1 VSAPVT
7 PLDLEAL
14 AAKAV
19 IDVLKTQFKI
29 DHLQHGEEVA
39 VAEAAASLAG
49 LPVARM
55 LLHGKGVE
63 GSVSVR
69 IGGVL
74 AARMLETMV
83 GQAVPPEE
91 LDAALE
97 DLARELCNMLAGRFS
112 AYLAEMGHSVEIS
125 IPESSAGLAPAI
137 EDALPVEGSAYH
149 GFWWCDVQ
157 PLEVRFD
164 LRTIS

>member
-1 VSAPVT
+1 MTSGLPI
-7 PLDLEAL
+7 PDLEAL

-29 DHLQHGEEVA
+29 DHLQHGEEMA
-39 VAEAAASLAG
+39 VADAAASLAG

-55 LLHGKGVE
+55 PLHGTGVE

-69 IGGVL
+69 IGSVL

-83 GQAVPPEE
+83 GQPIPPEE

-112 AYLAEMGHSVEIS
+112 AYLAEIGHSVEIS
-125 IPESSAGLAPAI
+125 IPESTSGVGPSTDETLQA
-137 EDALPVEGSAYH
+137 EGSAYH
-149 GFWWCDVQ
+149 GFWWCDLQ

>member
-1 VSAPVT
+1 MTSVLT

-14 AAKAV
+14 AARAV
-19 IDVLKTQFKI
+19 GDVLKTQFKI
-29 DHLQHGEEVA
+29 DHLQHGKQATVAAA
-39 VAEAAASLAG
+39 VASLEG
-49 LPVARM
+49 LPVARIP
-55 LLHGKGVE
+55 LHGAGIE
-63 GSVSVR
+63 GAVSVR
-69 IGGVL
+69 IGRVL
-74 AARMLETMV
+74 AARMLETMI
-83 GQAVPPEE
+83 GQAIPPEE
-91 LDAALE
+91 LDAALD

-125 IPESSAGLAPAI
+125 IPESSSGVGPSTDETLQA
-137 EDALPVEGSAYH
+137 EGNAYH

>member
-1 VSAPVT
+1 MSGPLT

-29 DHLQHGEEVA
+29 DHLQHGEELA
-39 VAEAAASLAG
+39 VADAVASLAG
-49 LPVARM
+49 LPLARM
-55 LLHGKGVE
+55 PLHGTGVE

-69 IGGVL
+69 IGSVL

-83 GQAVPPEE
+83 GQAIPPEE
-91 LDAALE
+91 LDAVLE

-112 AYLAEMGHSVEIS
+112 AYLSEMGHSVDLS
-125 IPESSAGLAPAI
+125 IPESGSMDTPATD
-137 EDALPVEGSAYH
+137 EAHPAEGSAYH

-164 LRTIS
+164 LRTIR